1 MYKEI
6 KKLCLVILKLK
17 KRKFRCSK
25 TRILLENVDL
35 DKILIS
41 NKVSFVE
48 KKLNTLLA
56 TKMIMKLTND
66 I

>member
-1 MYKEI
+1 MFGDIE
-6 KKLCLVILKLK
+6 VK
-17 KRKFRCSK
+17 KRKFHYSK

-48 KKLNTLLA
+48 KKLNTSLA

>member
-1 MYKEI
+1 MFGDIE
-6 KKLCLVILKLK
+6 VK
-17 KRKFRCSK
+17 KRKFHYSK

-48 KKLNTLLA
+48 KKLNALLA
-56 TKMIMKLTND
+56 TKMIMKLTNY

>member
-1 MYKEI
+1 MFGDIE
-6 KKLCLVILKLK
+6 VK
-17 KRKFRCSK
+17 KRKFHYSK

>member
-1 MYKEI
+1 MFDDIE
-6 KKLCLVILKLK
+6 VK
-17 KRKFRCSK
+17 KRKFHYSK

-48 KKLNTLLA
+48 KKLNTSLA